1 MVGRRLFGSFWGVCQ
16 KGLAVRAKPIFQLNA
31 CNGYV
36 RGTAVKT
43 ERTYPFYVSRLFT
56 GFALTASPFCQTA
69 ECRTTTK
76 RTKKAL
82 PQRTAFAAL
91 RFPRSGPAPWPR
103 RDGPSMAQH
112 GSPGIHAGQPST
124 QNLLSACRKGLVDQD
139 QDQDQQRVRCVLSS
153 CRAGP
158 GGDDFCALRGWDQP
172 QRNRKCR
179 SRGSG
184 GGMCGVATGDARGFG
199 DGGGQRACRLR

>member
-1 MVGRRLFGSFWGVCQ
+1 MVGRRPFGSFWGVCQ

-69 ECRTTTK
+69 TK
-76 RTKKAL
+76 GTKKAL

-112 GSPGIHAGQPST
+112 GSPGIHAGRTTT
-124 QNLLSACRKGLVDQD
+124 QNLLSASRRGLKIKIKIKIKSRSEADQKQIKND
-139 QDQDQQRVRCVLSS
+139 LVGAVLLF
-153 CRAGP
+153 AFENDVP
-158 GGDDFCALRGWDQP
+158 A
-172 QRNRKCR
+172 
-179 SRGSG
+179 
-184 GGMCGVATGDARGFG
+184 ATR
-199 DGGGQRACRLR
+199 